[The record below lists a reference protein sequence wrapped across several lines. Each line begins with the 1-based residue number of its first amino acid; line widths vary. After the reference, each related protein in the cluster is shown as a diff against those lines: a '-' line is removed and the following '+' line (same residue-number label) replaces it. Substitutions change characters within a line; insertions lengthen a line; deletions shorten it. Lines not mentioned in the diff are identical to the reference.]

1 MTRRMSVSMTK
12 DAVEAEIKDVTR
24 RHRDTWSNLRAGD
37 HLLLIEKGMGLPK
50 GAKQV
55 VLKEVLVVDV
65 RLEPLG
71 LVTFDEVLREGL
83 YGRAVRELSRTLLR
97 ISHGDVVDWFVR
109 FWADGHG
116 YRGTSLLDLAG
127 VEVRRIEWRYL

>member
-1 MTRRMSVSMTK
+1 MTRRMSVSMTQH
-12 DAVEAEIKDVTR
+12 AVEAEIKDVTR
-24 RHRDTWSNLRAGD
+24 RHRDTWKNLRAGD

-55 VLKEVLVVDV
+55 TLKEVLVVGV

-71 LVTFDEVLREGL
+71 RVTFAEVQREGL
-83 YGRAVRELSRTLLR
+83 LERALQELSRLVRAST
-97 ISHGDVVDWFVR
+97 GNVVDWFVR

-116 YRGTSLLDLAG
+116 YRKLDLDEARQI
-127 VEVRRIEWRYL
+127 EVRRIEWRYL